1 MNEPREKF
9 LGISDAIN
17 SSSPYIVSRELNFH
31 RVFCIAGG
39 VGEARVGTR
48 WRKIRAASE
57 YPLENA
63 RFLFLTNAIKAAC
76 HLANFASPRNPSQR
90 YTRRLITFPYDRA
103 FPFLVQLCKM
113 LSSVKIPPT
122 ETFNFLRA
130 GARFIWN

>member
-63 RFLFLTNAIKAAC
+63 RFLFLTNAIKCRMPLGEFCITAKSIVAT
-76 HLANFASPRNPSQR
+76 HETSDNVSIRQGLSIPRS
-90 YTRRLITFPYDRA
+90 T
-103 FPFLVQLCKM
+103 M
-113 LSSVKIPPT
+113 
-122 ETFNFLRA
+122 
-130 GARFIWN
+130 